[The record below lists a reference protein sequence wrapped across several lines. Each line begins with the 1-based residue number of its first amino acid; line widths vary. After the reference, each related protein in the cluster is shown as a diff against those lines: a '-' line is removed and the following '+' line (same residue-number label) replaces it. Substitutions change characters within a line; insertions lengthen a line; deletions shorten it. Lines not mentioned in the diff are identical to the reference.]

1 MIGIT
6 MGIPAELFYNRAGT
20 KRFNEFLFIIAIISS
35 TDTLT
40 IVGAIFLL
48 F

>member
-1 MIGIT
+1 MIGVI

-40 IVGAIFLL
+40 IFEGIFLL